1 MTDTVQW
8 SSIPSL
14 ADKISKDDV
23 HQKGK
28 GHFAADY
35 VSWAKTAQLMNE
47 YANGWLFALV
57 KNSQDNWVH
66 AAPDGTGFLV
76 GIFIGPQGEVTPQ
89 FPYAIT
95 NHKNETIPIE
105 QIGARTFTDS
115 HRRAF
120 CAAAA
125 WQFNLAYQ
133 LWAREEIEEPAIAED
148 STPRVEIQQE
158 PVNQGKAGKAKE
170 VGQPPAESADPG
182 PIDKALR
189 EAIIADLGAAQKLDL
204 DKFSKFV
211 QNFQK
216 EFNIPSGTPIR
227 DHITNEHHAKFCM
240 AWLTIQQGSG
250 NLLSSGVAGGLKE
263 GN

>member
-1 MTDTVQW
+1 MIDPVQW

-47 YANGWLFALV
+47 YANGWLFSLV

-76 GIFIGPQGEVTPQ
+76 GIFIGPQGEVTPE

-120 CAAAA
+120 CAASA

-133 LWAREEIEEPAIAED
+133 LWAREEIEEPED
-148 STPRVEIQQE
+148 PAPRVETQQI
-158 PVNQGKAGKAKE
+158 PVTKGKAGKTKE
-170 VGQPPAESADPG
+170 VGQSPAAPSGPG

-189 EAIIADLGAAQKLDL
+189 DAILADLGASQKVGPDE
-204 DKFSKFV
+204 FSKFV
-211 QNFQK
+211 QDFQK
-216 EFNIPSGTPIR
+216 EFNIPAGTPIR
-227 DHITNEHHAKFCM
+227 DHITNEQHAQFCLR
-240 AWLTIQQGSG
+240 WLTLQQGSSK
-250 NLLSSGVAGGLKE
+250 LLSAGVAGRLKE
-263 GN
+263 SK

>member
-1 MTDTVQW
+1 MTDSVQW

-14 ADKISKDDV
+14 ADKISKEDV

-28 GHFAADY
+28 GHFACDY

-57 KNSQDNWVH
+57 KTLENNWVH

-76 GIFIGPQGEVTPQ
+76 GVFIGPEGQQTPE

-95 NHKNETIPIE
+95 NHKNETIPVSE
-105 QIGARTFTDS
+105 IGARAFTDS

-133 LWAREEIEEPAIAED
+133 LWAREEIEAPED
-148 STPRVEIQQE
+148 SSSGDTPA
-158 PVNQGKAGKAKE
+158 PAPKSGAKAGKVSQARK
-170 VGQPPAESADPG
+170 PAAAPEGPG
-182 PIDKALR
+182 PANKQDRAELIAALGLARDKDQ
-189 EAIIADLGAAQKLDL
+189 E
-204 DKFSKFV
+204 KFSEFVNKFRA
-211 QNFQK
+211 Q
-216 EFNIPSGTPIR
+216 FNLPSGQPIR
-227 DHITNEHHAKFCM
+227 DLITSEEHIGFCQSY
-240 AWLTIQQGSG
+240 LNSL
-250 NLLSSGVAGGLKE
+250 NV
-263 GN
+263 